1 MALAEDFGTTR
12 APVSACP
19 ACVVVPAAERIAAL
33 RADRAGRIILSLP
46 NAGGASSISTVEA
59 AVQAVPGVIWA
70 RVNLTQ
76 KRVSVEA
83 MPAVTAAMLIEV
95 LATHGQEA
103 HELDP
108 GLLSS
113 TETDRQGRDLLMR
126 LGVAFFSMMNVMLL
140 SVAVW
145 SGAEAATRDLFH
157 WISAAIALPTVIFAG
172 QPFFR
177 SAWASLRQG
186 RLGMDVPI
194 SLALILASSISVY
207 ETWMSGEQ
215 AYFDA
220 AVMLAFFLLLGRY
233 LDHRTRAIARSAA
246 EELAA
251 LEVPRAILLLDG
263 AETETPIAE
272 IRPGDTVL
280 VRPGARM
287 PVDGVVIHG
296 ASELDRS
303 LLTGESLPVQA
314 GQGTVVSA
322 GEVNL
327 TGPLSVQ
334 VTAAGKDSSLHR
346 MADLVA
352 VAEGTKTR
360 YTSLADRAA
369 RLYSPLVHILSF
381 SAFGYWMWATG
392 GDLRYAI
399 NISAAVLII
408 TCPCALGLA
417 VPAVITSASGRLFR
431 KGLLI
436 KHGTALERL
445 AEVDTVVFDKTGTLT
460 LGMPEPVGLTDH
472 PAKAV
477 AIAAALAAGSSH
489 PLARALAEGAKAA
502 GIAPAD
508 ITDIREVPGYGI
520 EGTHQGSRVRLGRAD
535 WCGTDPLP
543 QTATYLSIAATPAP
557 GVQSLAPATPSA
569 SPPPRGEGMGVGG
582 SAAKAQTHA
591 FVFTDRLRPGAE
603 KAVAALK
610 AAGMRVE
617 LLSGDAEAPVRD
629 LADRLGI
636 SDWRA
641 GVLPTEKAARVAQLA
656 SEGRKVLMVGDG
668 LNDTAALAAAHVS
681 ISPATA
687 LDAARVA
694 SDIVLL
700 GQDIAPIADAVRIG
714 RQSAR
719 RMVENFL
726 ISGGYNVVAVP
737 LALIGHATPLAAAL
751 AMSLSSITV
760 SLNAMRLK

>member
-1 MALAEDFGTTR
+1 MTLADAFATR
-12 APVSACP
+12 SAPVSACP
-19 ACVVVPAAERIAAL
+19 ACTVVPAAERIAAL
-33 RADRAGRIILSLP
+33 RAERSGRIVLSLP
-46 NAGGASSISTVEA
+46 NAGGVQSISTVEA
-59 AVQAVPGVIWA
+59 ALQALPGVHSA

-83 MPAVTAAMLIEV
+83 EGHVTAAQLIAV
-95 LATHGQEA
+95 LETEGQEA

-108 GLLSS
+108 GLVFS
-113 TETDRQGRDLLMR
+113 TETDRQGRELLMR

-145 SGAEAATRDLFH
+145 SGAEDATRDLFH
-157 WISAAIALPTVIFAG
+157 WISGAIALPTVIFAG
-172 QPFFR
+172 QPFFK

-207 ETWMSGEQ
+207 ETAMSGHH

-251 LEVPRAILLLDG
+251 LEVPRAILILDG
-263 AETETPIAE
+263 TEIETPIAD
-272 IRPGDTVL
+272 IHPGDTVL

-287 PVDGVVIHG
+287 PVDGMVLYG

-303 LLTGESLPVQA
+303 LLTGESLPVPA

-327 TGPLSVQ
+327 TGPLTVQ

-360 YTSLADRAA
+360 YTSLADRAS

-392 GDLRYAI
+392 GDVRYAI

-445 AEVDTVVFDKTGTLT
+445 AEVDTIVFDKTGTLT
-460 LGMPEPVGLTDH
+460 LGTPEPVALADQ
-472 PAKAV
+472 PAESVAV
-477 AIAAALAAGSSH
+477 AAALAAGSSH

-502 GIAPAD
+502 GIAPAQV
-508 ITDIREVPGYGI
+508 TDIHEVPGQGI
-520 EGTHQGSRVRLGRAD
+520 EGSYQNTRVRLGRAD
-535 WCGTDPLP
+535 WCGADPLP
-543 QTATYLSIAATPAP
+543 TTATYLSI
-557 GVQSLAPATPSA
+557 SSAPATPSA

-582 SAAKAQTHA
+582 PATKKTHA
-591 FVFTDRLRPGAE
+591 FQFTDRPRPGAAE
-603 KAVAALK
+603 AVTKLQ
-610 AAGMRVE
+610 AAGMKIE

-629 LADRLGI
+629 LAHRLGI
-636 SDWRA
+636 TDWQA
-641 GVLPTEKAARVAQLA
+641 GVLPTEKAARIADLTAQ
-656 SEGRKVLMVGDG
+656 GRKVLMVGDG

-681 ISPATA
+681 ISPASA

-700 GQDIAPIADAVRIG
+700 GQDMAPIADAVRIS
-714 RQSAR
+714 RQATR
-719 RMVENFL
+719 RMIENFL
-726 ISGGYNVVAVP
+726 ISGGYNVIAVP

>member
-1 MALAEDFGTTR
+1 MTVAEDFAGSMGR

-19 ACVVVPAAERIAAL
+19 ACTVVPAAERIAAL
-33 RADRAGRIILSLP
+33 RAEREGRIVLSLP
-46 NAGGASSISTVEA
+46 KAEGAQTISSVEA
-59 AVQAVPGVIWA
+59 VVQAVPGVRSA

-83 MPAVTAAMLIEV
+83 GAGVTAKALVAV
-95 LATHGQEA
+95 LAEAGHEA

-108 GLLSS
+108 GLLSA

-145 SGAEAATRDLFH
+145 SGAEDATRDLFH
-157 WISAAIALPTVIFAG
+157 WISGAIALPTVIFAG
-172 QPFFR
+172 QPFFK

-207 ETWMSGEQ
+207 ETWMSGPH

-251 LEVPRAILLLDG
+251 LEVPRAIVLVDG
-263 AETETPIAE
+263 EEVETLISAVA
-272 IRPGDTVL
+272 PGDLVL
-280 VRPGARM
+280 VRPGGRM
-287 PVDGVVIHG
+287 PVDGVVVAG

-303 LLTGESLPVQA
+303 LLTGESLPVRA
-314 GQGTVVSA
+314 GEGTVVSA

-327 TGPLSVQ
+327 TGPLTVR
-334 VTAAGKDSSLHR
+334 VTAAGKESSLHR

-352 VAEGTKTR
+352 VAEGAKTR
-360 YTSLADRAA
+360 YTSLADRASRA
-369 RLYSPLVHILSF
+369 YSPLVHILSF

-460 LGMPEPVGLTDH
+460 LGVPEPVGLADQ
-472 PAKAV
+472 PRQAV
-477 AIAAALAAGSSH
+477 AVASALAAGSSH
-489 PLARALAEGAKAA
+489 PLARALAEGARAL
-502 GIAPAD
+502 GIVPAD
-508 ITDIREVPGYGI
+508 VTEVREVPGHGV
-520 EGTHQGSRVRLGRAD
+520 EGLWQGKRVRLGRAD
-535 WCGTDPLP
+535 WCGAESLP
-543 QTATYLSIAATPAP
+543 MTATYLALDGAT
-557 GVQSLAPATPSA
+557 Q
-569 SPPPRGEGMGVGG
+569 
-582 SAAKAQTHA
+582 A
-591 FVFTDRLRPGAE
+591 FAFTDRPRPGADQ
-603 KAVAALK
+603 AVRALQ
-610 AAGMRVE
+610 AAGLKVE

-629 LADRLGI
+629 LAGRLGI
-636 SDWRA
+636 ADWQA
-641 GVLPTEKAARVAQLA
+641 GVRPEDKAARIATLA
-656 SEGRKVLMVGDG
+656 AEGRRVLMVGDG

-681 ISPATA
+681 ISPASA

-700 GQDIAPIADAVRIG
+700 GQDMAPIADAVRIG

-737 LALIGHATPLAAAL
+737 LALVGMATPLAAAL

>member
-1 MALAEDFGTTR
+1 MAVVEDFGH

-19 ACVVVPAAERIAAL
+19 ACAVVPAAERIAAL
-33 RADRAGRIILSLP
+33 RAERAGRIVLSLP
-46 NAGGASSISTVEA
+46 GAKGAQTISTVEA
-59 AVQAVPGVIWA
+59 ALQAVPGVRSA
-70 RVNLTQ
+70 RVNLTM

-83 MPAVTAAMLIEV
+83 GGGVSARDLVGV
-95 LATHGQEA
+95 LAGLGHEA

-108 GLLSS
+108 GLLSA

-126 LGVAFFSMMNVMLL
+126 IGVAFFSMMNVMLL

-157 WISAAIALPTVIFAG
+157 WISGAIALPTVIFAG
-172 QPFFR
+172 QPFFK
-177 SAWASLRQG
+177 SAWGSLRQG
-186 RLGMDVPI
+186 KLGMDVPI
-194 SLALILASSISVY
+194 SLALILASSISVF
-207 ETWMSGEQ
+207 ETWHSGHH

-263 AETETPIAE
+263 TEIETPIAE
-272 IRPGDTVL
+272 IQPGDTVL

-287 PVDGVVIHG
+287 PVDGVVLHG

-314 GQGTVVSA
+314 EPGTVVSA

-327 TGPLSVQ
+327 TGPLTVQ

-352 VAEGTKTR
+352 VAEGAKTR

-369 RLYSPLVHILSF
+369 KAYSPLVHILSF

-417 VPAVITSASGRLFR
+417 VPAVVTSASGRLFR

-460 LGMPEPVGLTDH
+460 LGVPEPVALADQ
-472 PAKAV
+472 PRDAV

-489 PLARALAEGAKAA
+489 PLARALADGARALGITAA
-502 GIAPAD
+502 NV
-508 ITDIREVPGYGI
+508 TDIREVPGQGI
-520 EGTHQGSRVRLGRAD
+520 EGRYQGTHVRLGRAD
-535 WCGTDPLP
+535 WCAADPLP
-543 QTATYLSIAATPAP
+543 VTATYLSIDGTT
-557 GVQSLAPATPSA
+557 Q
-569 SPPPRGEGMGVGG
+569 
-582 SAAKAQTHA
+582 A
-591 FVFTDRLRPGAE
+591 FPFTDRPRPGAAE
-603 KAVAALK
+603 AVAKLQ
-610 AAGMRVE
+610 AAGLKVE
-617 LLSGDAEAPVRD
+617 LLSGDVETPVRD

-636 SDWRA
+636 VTWQA
-641 GVLPTEKAARVAQLA
+641 GVLPADKAARIAGLSA
-656 SEGRKVLMVGDG
+656 EGRKVLMVGDG

-681 ISPATA
+681 ISPASA

-700 GQDIAPIADAVRIG
+700 GQDMAPIADAVRIS
-714 RQSAR
+714 RQATR

-737 LALIGHATPLAAAL
+737 LALVGMATPLAAAL

>member
-1 MALAEDFGTTR
+1 MTVVEDFGR
-12 APVSACP
+12 APISACP
-19 ACVVVPAAERIAAL
+19 ACTVVPAAERIAAM
-33 RADRAGRIILSLP
+33 RAERDGRVVLSLP
-46 NAGGASSISTVEA
+46 GAEGAVTISTVEA
-59 AVQAVPGVIWA
+59 ALAAVPGVRSA
-70 RVNLTQ
+70 RVNLTL
-76 KRVSVEA
+76 KRVSVNTAPEVTVA
-83 MPAVTAAMLIEV
+83 QLIAVLDGI
-95 LATHGQEA
+95 GQEA

-108 GLLSS
+108 GLLSA

-145 SGAEAATRDLFH
+145 SGAEDATRDLFH
-157 WISAAIALPTVIFAG
+157 WISGAIALPTVIFAG
-172 QPFFR
+172 QPFFK
-177 SAWASLRQG
+177 SALASLRQG
-186 RLGMDVPI
+186 KLGMDVPI
-194 SLALILASSISVY
+194 SLALILASSISVF
-207 ETWMSGEQ
+207 ETLNSGHH

-220 AVMLAFFLLLGRY
+220 AVMLAFFLLVGRY

-251 LEVPRAILLLDG
+251 LEVPRAVVLVDG
-263 AETETPIAE
+263 AEIETVISAVA
-272 IRPGDTVL
+272 PGDMVL

-314 GQGTVVSA
+314 GPGTVVSA

-327 TGPLSVQ
+327 TGPLTLQ

-352 VAEGTKTR
+352 MAEGAKTR
-360 YTSLADRAA
+360 YTSLADRAS

-392 GDLRYAI
+392 GDVRHAI

-417 VPAVITSASGRLFR
+417 VPAVITSASGKLFR

-445 AEVDTVVFDKTGTLT
+445 AEVDSVVFDKTGTLT
-460 LGMPEPVGLTDH
+460 LGMPEPVVLADQ
-472 PAKAV
+472 PQDALAV
-477 AIAAALAAGSSH
+477 AAALAAGSSH
-489 PLARALAEGAKAA
+489 PLARALAEGARAL
-502 GIAPAD
+502 GVAPAAVS
-508 ITDIREVPGYGI
+508 DIREVPGQGI
-520 EGTHQGSRVRLGRAD
+520 EGDWQGARVRLGRAD
-535 WCGTDPLP
+535 WCGADPLP
-543 QTATYLSIAATPAP
+543 ATATYLAMA
-557 GVQSLAPATPSA
+557 G
-569 SPPPRGEGMGVGG
+569 R
-582 SAAKAQTHA
+582 THA
-591 FVFTDRLRPGAE
+591 FAFTDRLRPGAA
-603 KAVAALK
+603 KAVAALQ
-610 AAGMRVE
+610 AAGKRVE

-629 LADRLGI
+629 LAQRLGI
-636 SDWRA
+636 SDWQA
-641 GVLPTEKAARVAQLA
+641 GVLPAEKAARVAALTA
-656 SEGRKVLMVGDG
+656 AGRRVLMVGDG

-681 ISPATA
+681 ISPASA

-700 GQDIAPIADAVRIG
+700 GQDIAPIADALRIG

-719 RMVENFL
+719 RMIENFL

>member
-1 MALAEDFGTTR
+1 MTVVEDFGR
-12 APVSACP
+12 APISACP
-19 ACVVVPAAERIAAL
+19 ACAAAPAAERIAAL
-33 RADRAGRIILSLP
+33 RAEQGGRIMLSLP
-46 NAGGASSISTVEA
+46 LAHCAACISTVEGA
-59 AVQAVPGVIWA
+59 LGRVPGVRSS
-70 RVNLTQ
+70 RVNLTL

-83 MPAVTAAMLIEV
+83 GPEVTAEDLIRV
-95 LATHGQEA
+95 LEAEGQEA

-108 GLLSS
+108 GLLSA

-145 SGAEAATRDLFH
+145 SGAEDATRDLFH

-172 QPFFR
+172 QPFFK
-177 SAWASLRQG
+177 SAWASLRVG
-186 RLGMDVPI
+186 KLGMDVPI

-207 ETWMSGEQ
+207 ETWMSGHH

-251 LEVPRAILLLDG
+251 LEVPRAILLVDG
-263 AETETPIAE
+263 AEVETAISSVV
-272 IRPGDTVL
+272 PGDAVL

-287 PVDGVVIHG
+287 PVDGMVIHG

-314 GQGTVVSA
+314 GEGTAVSA

-327 TGPLSVQ
+327 TGPLTVR
-334 VTAAGKDSSLHR
+334 VTAAGKESSLHR

-352 VAEGTKTR
+352 VAEGAKTR

-369 RLYSPLVHILSF
+369 KLYSPLVHILSF

-392 GDLRYAI
+392 GDIRHAI

-417 VPAVITSASGRLFR
+417 VPAVITSASGKLFR

-436 KHGTALERL
+436 KDGTALERL

-460 LGMPEPVGLTDH
+460 LGVPDPVALEGH
-472 PAKAV
+472 PRDAV
-477 AIAAALAAGSSH
+477 AVAAALAAGSSH
-489 PLARALAEGAKAA
+489 PLARSLAEGAKAL
-502 GIAPAD
+502 GIGPEGVEGL
-508 ITDIREVPGYGI
+508 REVPGQGI
-520 EGTHQGSRVRLGRAD
+520 EGLWHGRRVRLGRAD
-535 WCGTDPLP
+535 WCGADAIPA
-543 QTATYLSIAATPAP
+543 TATYLS
-557 GVQSLAPATPSA
+557 L
-569 SPPPRGEGMGVGG
+569 G
-582 SAAKAQTHA
+582 SQTQA
-591 FVFTDRLRPGAE
+591 FAFTDRPRPGAAE
-603 KAVAALK
+603 AVAAFL
-610 AAGMRVE
+610 AQGMRVE
-617 LLSGDAEAPVRD
+617 LLSGDSEAPVRE
-629 LADRLGI
+629 LAERLGI

-641 GVLPTEKAARVAQLA
+641 GVLPEEKAARVAALSA
-656 SEGRKVLMVGDG
+656 EGRKVLMVGDG

-700 GQDIAPIADAVRIG
+700 GQDMAPIADAVRIG
-714 RQSAR
+714 KQSAR

-737 LALIGHATPLAAAL
+737 LALVGAATPLAAAL